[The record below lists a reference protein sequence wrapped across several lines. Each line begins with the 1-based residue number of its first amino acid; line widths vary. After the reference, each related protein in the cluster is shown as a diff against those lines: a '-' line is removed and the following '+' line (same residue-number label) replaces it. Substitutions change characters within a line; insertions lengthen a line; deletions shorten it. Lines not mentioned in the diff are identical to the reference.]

1 MPDFPAMIAPVGHVE
16 PAPRR
21 VRAFLDGV
29 PVVDTV
35 RARYVWEWPNYPQY
49 YVPLDD
55 VDPACL
61 VDDGRTHRT
70 RLGEVRRFSLSVGGS
85 LRPGSVRVH
94 TGDVDPRL
102 TGLARVAWDAPDAWF
117 EEDEEDEEIFVHPR
131 NPYTRVDAVRS
142 NRPVR
147 IELDGLLLAD
157 APVSVMVFE
166 TGLPTRYYVDR
177 TSVDF
182 THLEPSITKTPCPY
196 KGRTSSYWSV
206 RSGSTLHEDLGWAYD
221 FPTRAMAPIAGLMAF
236 YNEKVDISVD
246 GERLER
252 PVTHFFA

>member
-1 MPDFPAMIAPVGHVE
+1 MPDFPAMIAPAGHVE

-21 VRAFLDGV
+21 VRAFLDGM
-29 PVVDTV
+29 PVVDSV

-49 YVPLDD
+49 YVPFDD
-55 VDPACL
+55 FDPACL

-70 RLGEVRRFSLSVGGS
+70 RLGEVRKFSLAVGGS
-85 LRPGSVRVH
+85 HRPGSVRVH
-94 TGDVDPRL
+94 TGDLDPRL
-102 TGLARVAWDAPDAWF
+102 AGLARVAWDAPDAWF
-117 EEDEEDEEIFVHPR
+117 EEDEEIFVHPR

-182 THLEPSITKTPCPY
+182 THLERSTTQTPCPY
-196 KGRTSSYWSV
+196 KGLTSSYWSI
-206 RSGSTLHEDLGWAYD
+206 RSGGTLHEDLVWAYD
-221 FPTRAMAPIAGLMAF
+221 FPTRAMAPIAGLVAF
-236 YNEKVDISVD
+236 YNEKVDISID

-252 PVTHFFA
+252 PVTHFFS